1 MQAFEVHWL
10 QWLFAGVFI
19 GLTLA
24 AFLYLGFFLPNVPG
38 RPSGREAERES
49 FAVGIEV
56 TDRGIPPV
64 LLLLYL
70 IFFIFVIAYVA
81 YLAIYPVNF

>member
-10 QWLFAGVFI
+10 QWLFVGLLI

-24 AFLYLGFFLPNVPG
+24 AFIHLGFFVPSLPG
-38 RPSGREAERES
+38 RPAGKEGERES
-49 FAVGIEV
+49 FAAGIEV
-56 TDRGIPPV
+56 TSRGIPPV

-70 IFFIFVIAYVA
+70 IIFIYLIAYYA
-81 YLAIYPVNF
+81 YMTIYPVNF